1 MTKEDQLLNRS
12 EIIPSRTDVRSMA
25 QEAGLDTLN
34 DLRDDNT
41 TSVYYEA
48 WPEQLEAFAALVSKQ
63 ERGLGFNQGYK
74 QAIKDCVVLLMIQHE
89 MANGAHNYWHVAAN
103 LIQAEYGCHHDD

>member
-1 MTKEDQLLNRS
+1 MNREDQLLNRS
-12 EIIPSRTDVRSMA
+12 EIIPSRTDVLSMA
-25 QEAGLDTLN
+25 REAGLYDCIVFGRIESKDTVIE
-34 DLRDDNT
+34 R
-41 TSVYYEA
+41 
-48 WPEQLEAFAALVSKQ
+48 FAALVSKQ

-103 LIQAEYGCHHDD
+103 LIQAEYGVQHDD

>member
-1 MTKEDQLLNRS
+1 MNLEDQLLNRS
-12 EIIPSRTDVRSMA
+12 EIIPSRTDVLSMA
-25 QEAGLDTLN
+25 REAGMN
-34 DLRDDNT
+34 VVDDQYNLL
-41 TSVYYEA
+41 
-48 WPEQLEAFAALVSKQ
+48 PFLERFAALVSKQ

-103 LIQAEYGCHHDD
+103 LIQAEYGVQHDD